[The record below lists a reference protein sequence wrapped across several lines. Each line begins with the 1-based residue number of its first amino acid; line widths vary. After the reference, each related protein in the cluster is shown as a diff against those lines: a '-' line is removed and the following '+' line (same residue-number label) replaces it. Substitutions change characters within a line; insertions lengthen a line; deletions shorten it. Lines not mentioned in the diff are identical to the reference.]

1 MRLRHLSGIFVVL
14 LLTSLFVCQPGTLW
28 GLGSKKQDCLKCDVL
43 TEKDAKSVLEN
54 LRLNEAKLLTIQ
66 PSPIQGLWE
75 VAVENRGDRFLIY
88 IDCSKKFVMPG
99 PIIERQT
106 GIDRTRQRVEE
117 LNKERR
123 VDLTGLRFDE
133 ALVMGNPNAPVKVIG
148 FLDPD

>member
-1 MRLRHLSGIFVVL
+1 MRQQCREGIFIICL
-14 LLTSLFVCQPGTLW
+14 LAGLFVCQPDAVW
-28 GLGSKKQDCLKCDVL
+28 GLSSKKQDCQTCDVL
-43 TEKDAKSVLEN
+43 TDKDALSILDT
-54 LRLNEAKLLTIQ
+54 LRLNEAKVLKIQ
-66 PSPIQGLWE
+66 ASPIQGLWE
-75 VAVENRGDRFLIY
+75 VAVENRGDRFLVY
-88 IDCSKKFVMPG
+88 VDCSRKFVMPG

-133 ALVMGNPNAPVKVIG
+133 ALVMGNPNAAVKVIG